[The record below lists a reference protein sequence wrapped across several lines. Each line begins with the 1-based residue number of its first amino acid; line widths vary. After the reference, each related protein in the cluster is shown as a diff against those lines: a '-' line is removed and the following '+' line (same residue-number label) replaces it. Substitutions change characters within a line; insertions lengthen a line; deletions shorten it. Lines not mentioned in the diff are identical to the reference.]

1 MLRRLILD
9 TAYRIDTSSRY
20 ASVKHF
26 FFNFLENPN
35 SKNKN
40 LFDSFMIMLILISVF
55 ILVKDVKSEVS
66 SSLLFF
72 NNVVMSTIFLTEYLL
87 RLWISS
93 SVCKII
99 IEQNKHDTML
109 SRKFQ
114 LYEAFSKILKTKLKY
129 ILSFK
134 AIIDL
139 LAILPFFHQLRL
151 LRVFILFR
159 VFKLFRYA
167 KSIQIFVSVLKSKQ
181 FEFITLLV
189 FASIV
194 IFVSSVFI
202 YVVEANHPNS
212 SINTFFEAFYWSIVT
227 ISTVGYG
234 DVFPVT
240 VFGRVVAIFVIMAGI
255 AVFSL
260 TTSIIVTAF
269 TQKLDEIK
277 DIKIENEI
285 LKMKEFYLVC
295 GYEDIAKEVLK
306 KLTISSKVIILDEDE
321 NRIKSAKLDGFNAF
335 NYDPGSVESYKKLH
349 IDIKT
354 QVKAVLCL
362 RESDVEN
369 VYTALTIRS
378 FNKEIFVL
386 SLLMHETNRNKL
398 IFAGVNELLYTKEL
412 VGMIAR
418 ELVGQRVAFEAIHE
432 LRTNLNGIEMQEI
445 IINKRILE
453 NFKSINEFDN
463 KKYRLV
469 FLGIYKEKEKKFFF
483 NPKDDISLEEGDYL
497 LVIGNVVF
505 MKEFDRYLHMD

>member
-1 MLRRLILD
+1 
-9 TAYRIDTSSRY
+9 
-20 ASVKHF
+20 
-26 FFNFLENPN
+26 
-35 SKNKN
+35 
-40 LFDSFMIMLILISVF
+40 
-55 ILVKDVKSEVS
+55 
-66 SSLLFF
+66 
-72 NNVVMSTIFLTEYLL
+72 
-87 RLWISS
+87 
-93 SVCKII
+93 
-99 IEQNKHDTML
+99 
-109 SRKFQ
+109 
-114 LYEAFSKILKTKLKY
+114 
-129 ILSFK
+129 
-134 AIIDL
+134 
-139 LAILPFFHQLRL
+139 
-151 LRVFILFR
+151 

-167 KSIQIFVSVLKSKQ
+167 KSIQIFVSVFKSKQ

-194 IFVSSVFI
+194 VFVSSVFI

-234 DVFPVT
+234 DLFPVT

-398 IFAGVNELLYTKEL
+398 IFAGVNELLY
-412 VGMIAR
+412 
-418 ELVGQRVAFEAIHE
+418 
-432 LRTNLNGIEMQEI
+432 
-445 IINKRILE
+445 
-453 NFKSINEFDN
+453 
-463 KKYRLV
+463 
-469 FLGIYKEKEKKFFF
+469 
-483 NPKDDISLEEGDYL
+483 
-497 LVIGNVVF
+497 
-505 MKEFDRYLHMD
+505 